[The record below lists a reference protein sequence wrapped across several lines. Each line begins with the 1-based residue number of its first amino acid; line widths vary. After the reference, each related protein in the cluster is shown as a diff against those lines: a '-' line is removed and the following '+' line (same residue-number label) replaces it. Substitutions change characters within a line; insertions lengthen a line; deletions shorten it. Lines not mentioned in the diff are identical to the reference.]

1 MKTIR
6 ESVLDDGY
14 VELID
19 FMGDD
24 NAPID
29 AARVSFGK
37 DSSQFTDEQNDK
49 LRNYLLAH
57 KHETPFEMV
66 TFKFRMRAPVVVWW
80 HVVRHRIASYNFIS
94 GRYTEFVET
103 DVYKVADDK
112 WRYQSKDNK
121 QGSSEDFLPVIK
133 GMLFGSQIENLYDTA
148 FALYQEMLNAGV
160 AREQARL
167 VLPFGAVYYDAIV
180 QMNGRSL
187 MNFLSLRTS
196 GDAQSETRSYADA
209 IKRIV
214 QQTHPKT
221 FQEKA

>member
-37 DSSQFTDEQNDK
+37 DSSQFTDAQNDS
-49 LRNYLLAH
+49 LRKYLLAH

-94 GRYTEFVET
+94 GRYTEFSET
-103 DVYKVADDK
+103 EVYKPTE
-112 WRYQSKDNK
+112 WRLQSKDNK
-121 QGSSEDFLPVIK
+121 QGSSGEVAGPGVEAHFNLQRDA
-133 GMLFGSQIENLYDTA
+133 LYDQA
-148 FALYQEMLNAGV
+148 FTLYDIMLKAGV

-187 MNFLSLRTS
+187 MNFLRLRTS
-196 GDAQSETRSYADA
+196 GDAQSETRAYADA

-214 QQTHPKT
+214 QKTHPKT
-221 FQEKA
+221 FEDQA

>member
-37 DSSQFTDEQNDK
+37 DSSQFTDDQNDK
-49 LRNYLLAH
+49 LRTYLLAH

-103 DVYKVADDK
+103 DVYKPTK
-112 WRYQSKDNK
+112 WRKQSTDNK
-121 QGSSEDFLPVIK
+121 QCSDGLIDSDQWNDIFNNDRDRLYEDAFRLYET
-133 GMLFGSQIENLYDTA
+133 MLRK
-148 FALYQEMLNAGV
+148 GV

-187 MNFLSLRTS
+187 MNFLRLRTS
-196 GDAQSETRSYADA
+196 GDAQSETRDYAEA

-214 QQTHPKT
+214 QKTHPKT